1 MSAIPRYLQRAR
13 EALDGDRP
21 ADPIGAECER
31 SEKSEKSLRFEP
43 GERYKVDGP
52 VIGIVHRW
60 DQAFDAWRVEMRL
73 PRAGIMTID
82 GEMVVVADVRAAL
95 RSGYV
100 DVVAVR
106 REATP

>member
-13 EALDGDRP
+13 DALQDSP
-21 ADPIGAECER
+21 SSSTCEPCER
-31 SEKSEKSLRFEP
+31 SEESEKSRRFEP